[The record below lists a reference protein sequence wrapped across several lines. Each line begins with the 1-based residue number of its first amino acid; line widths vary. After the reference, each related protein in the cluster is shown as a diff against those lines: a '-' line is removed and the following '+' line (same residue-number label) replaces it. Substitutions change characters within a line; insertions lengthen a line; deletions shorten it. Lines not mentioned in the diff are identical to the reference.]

1 MFYNNGFKTICF
13 FLRYCCALSTDVFEG
28 QQQQEVMNSIHM
40 LGIHMLFNN
49 YGWTQINT
57 QAQAQAQKIIYIKN
71 KHQRLDEFT
80 VEENSDNTFN
90 ISIPISNSEFLYKN
104 TIHNIQDT
112 ISYIELH
119 LNILQQHT
127 EEY

>member
-1 MFYNNGFKTICF
+1 
-13 FLRYCCALSTDVFEG
+13 
-28 QQQQEVMNSIHM
+28 
-40 LGIHMLFNN
+40 MLFNN

-57 QAQAQAQKIIYIKN
+57 QSQSQEQKITYIKN

-104 TIHNIQDT
+104 TIPNIQDT

-119 LNILQQHT
+119 LNILQHT